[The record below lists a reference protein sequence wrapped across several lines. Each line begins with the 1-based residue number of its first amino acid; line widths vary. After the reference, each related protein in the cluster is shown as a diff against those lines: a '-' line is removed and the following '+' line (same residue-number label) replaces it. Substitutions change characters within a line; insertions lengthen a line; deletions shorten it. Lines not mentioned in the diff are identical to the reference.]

1 MFFIVITNFD
11 ALWKNTGTRYQK
23 ARKDALEILERVL
36 EKMNGYRVVKSS
48 VSVKGDYLN
57 INNHRVNLVS
67 RRNIFL
73 LGIGK
78 AAGSMAK
85 AMEEIIEFDDGIV
98 ITTEEVTLNRVRV
111 LTGTHPLPSEENV
124 RATDEA
130 LGLLERAGK
139 KDLIIFLISGGG
151 SSLLCK
157 PRIPLQSM
165 IEVTE
170 ELMLKGCTI
179 EELNTVRKHLSLV
192 KGGQLAQRTEA
203 HIISLIM
210 SDIIGNPVDCIASG
224 PTSPDSTTFA
234 DALRILKQYRIQ
246 NRDALQ
252 VIKKGSNGEIA
263 ETPSH
268 LNNVDNIIIAD
279 IGMAC
284 SHARHLAEMKG
295 YHARVIGTGIQGE
308 AREIGKALAE
318 YAMFFP
324 RSPSIIIAGGETT
337 VTVKGE
343 GRGGRN
349 QELVLAAVTHLSHE
363 PLVFIS
369 CGTDGIDGN
378 SPAAGAVADG
388 ESLEKAYRAGMK
400 PEEYLERNDSYSF
413 FHALGD
419 DIITGYTG
427 TNVMDI
433 QIMVK
438 L

>member
-1 MFFIVITNFD
+1 
-11 ALWKNTGTRYQK
+11 
-23 ARKDALEILERVL
+23 
-36 EKMNGYRVVKSS
+36 
-48 VSVKGDYLN
+48 
-57 INNHRVNLVS
+57 
-67 RRNIFL
+67 
-73 LGIGK
+73 
-78 AAGSMAK
+78 
-85 AMEEIIEFDDGIV
+85 
-98 ITTEEVTLNRVRV
+98 
-111 LTGTHPLPSEENV
+111 
-124 RATDEA
+124 
-130 LGLLERAGK
+130 
-139 KDLIIFLISGGG
+139 
-151 SSLLCK
+151 
-157 PRIPLQSM
+157 
-165 IEVTE
+165 
-170 ELMLKGCTI
+170 
-179 EELNTVRKHLSLV
+179 
-192 KGGQLAQRTEA
+192 
-203 HIISLIM
+203 
-210 SDIIGNPVDCIASG
+210 
-224 PTSPDSTTFA
+224 
-234 DALRILKQYRIQ
+234 
-246 NRDALQ
+246 
-252 VIKKGSNGEIA
+252 
-263 ETPSH
+263 
-268 LNNVDNIIIAD
+268 
-279 IGMAC
+279 
-284 SHARHLAEMKG
+284 G